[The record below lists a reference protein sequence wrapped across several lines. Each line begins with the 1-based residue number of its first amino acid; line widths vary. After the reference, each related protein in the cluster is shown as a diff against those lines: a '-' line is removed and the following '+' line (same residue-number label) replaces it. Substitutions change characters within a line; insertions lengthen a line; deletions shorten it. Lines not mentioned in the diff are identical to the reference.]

1 MMALSH
7 FGCKSPKR
15 GKTDDPAA
23 LTRTVLMMM
32 TWVVQ
37 GRRGGVVVVEL
48 ALPRLCPVGD
58 VRRL

>member
-15 GKTDDPAA
+15 GKTDDPAV
-23 LTRTVLMMM
+23 LTHTVLMMM

-48 ALPRLCPVGD
+48 ALP
-58 VRRL
+58 

>member
-7 FGCKSPKR
+7 FGCKSPIR

-23 LTRTVLMMM
+23 LTRTVLMML

-37 GRRGGVVVVEL
+37 GRRGGRVGSGVRAAL
-48 ALPRLCPVGD
+48 ALPGR
-58 VRRL
+58 